1 MNQSETK
8 KLIQVSIAIIRYK
21 NQVLLGWRDEKLAQG
36 GCYEFAGGKIELGE
50 TPEQAVVRE
59 VREEVGIDVTPIK
72 RFASFQFD
80 YPDRLLSLF
89 FVLCKLKDPRE
100 LQSIDQHWR
109 WIDLDDVQKFEF
121 PKANQSIIQ
130 RLSWSRKIAILN
142 GDHTAIQQVHHDVD
156 TIYLRQSDENLKSLL
171 PDNPQLFVEKK
182 FIVRWHDYQQL
193 NDDLQEKVFAIH
205 LNSQQIVDL
214 AESVSQNNE
223 LPLSLQNKNLIGACH
238 NENEIE
244 CANLI
249 ACDAIFISPV
259 QATPTHPE
267 QSGLGWERFSALADM
282 TEMPV
287 YALGGVG
294 RDDLDVAKAYGAYG
308 VAGIRDFL
316 SESR

>member
-1 MNQSETK
+1 MK
-8 KLIQVSIAIIRYK
+8 KHIQVSIAIIRHK
-21 NQVLLGWRDEKLAQG
+21 NQVLLGWRDENLHQG
-36 GCYEFAGGKIELGE
+36 GCYEFAGGKLEARE
-50 TPEQAVVRE
+50 TPEHAVIRE
-59 VREEVGIDVTPIK
+59 VQEEVDIDVMPLK

-80 YPDRLLSLF
+80 YSDRCLSLF
-89 FVLCKLKDPRE
+89 FILCKVKNYAE
-100 LQSIDQHWR
+100 LDKMDQAWR
-109 WIDLDDVQKFEF
+109 WIDLDDVQNYQF
-121 PKANQSIIQ
+121 PKANQAIIQ
-130 RLSWSRKIAILN
+130 RISWSRRIAILN
-142 GDHTAIQQVHHDVD
+142 GDHTAKQQVHHDVV

-171 PDNPQLFVEKK
+171 IDNPQLFVEKK
-182 FIVRWHDYQQL
+182 VIVRWQDYQQL

-205 LNSQQIVDL
+205 LNSQQLVDL
-214 AESVSQNNE
+214 AESVPQNNE

-267 QSGLGWERFSALADM
+267 QSGLGWESFSKLTAMA
-282 TEMPV
+282 EMPV

-316 SESR
+316 RKSH

>member
-8 KLIQVSIAIIRYK
+8 KSIQVSIAIIRYQ

-50 TPEQAVVRE
+50 TAEQAVIRE
-59 VREEVGIDVTPIK
+59 VQEEVSIDVTPIK
-72 RFASFQFD
+72 CFASFQFD

-89 FVLCKLKDPRE
+89 FILCKLKDPRE
-100 LQSIDQHWR
+100 LQSIDHHWR

-142 GDHTAIQQVHHDVD
+142 DDHEVQDIKHDVD
-156 TIYLRQSDENLKSLL
+156 TVYLRQNAENFPQLL
-171 PDNPQLFVEKK
+171 RDNPQLFTEKK
-182 FIVRWHDYQQL
+182 VIVRWQDYQKL
-193 NDDLQEKVFAIH
+193 DADLQGKAFAVH
-205 LNSQQIVDL
+205 LNCQELIQLS
-214 AESVSQNNE
+214 ESVSQNNE

-259 QATPTHPE
+259 QATPTHHE
-267 QSGLGWERFSALADM
+267 QNGLGWERFSALVDM
-282 TEMPV
+282 AEMPV
-287 YALGGVG
+287 YALGGVAC
-294 RDDLDVAKAYGAYG
+294 DDLKMAKAYGAYG